1 MHKADVRKGR
11 RKGDPLKQTFLER
24 RGDLNMDYK
33 ALTFE
38 LSDRIA
44 TITLNRPER
53 LNAINEDMR
62 DDFNRLFTELQTND
76 QIGVVIITGAGRA
89 FSAGGDIEYVERDWN
104 TAKFRLENHR
114 LTQFFDELEQIEK
127 PVLAAINGPCTGAGL
142 QITLS
147 CDIRVASDQ
156 ARFGFRENNIG
167 LIPGAGGCSRLVKLI
182 GYGKAKELIF
192 MGDMISAEEAERIG
206 LVNRVVLPHD
216 DLLPYTRKM
225 AEHLL
230 SRAPEAL
237 GLAKRILWHSVN
249 SDFATGRMME
259 ALAQSVLIKTK
270 DHKEGISAFRDKR
283 KPEFR
288 GE

>member
-1 MHKADVRKGR
+1 
-11 RKGDPLKQTFLER
+11 
-24 RGDLNMDYK
+24 MDYK
-33 ALTFE
+33 ALTFD
-38 LSDRIA
+38 LSNRIA

-62 DDFNRLFTELQTND
+62 EDFNGLFAELQTND
-76 QIGVVIITGAGRA
+76 EIRVVIITGAGRA
-89 FSAGGDIEYVERDWN
+89 FSAGGDIEYFERDWN
-104 TAKFRLENHR
+104 TARFRRENHR
-114 LTQFFDELEQIEK
+114 LTQFFDELEMIEK

-147 CDIRVASDQ
+147 CDIRIASEE

-192 MGDMISAEEAERIG
+192 MGEMISATEAERIG
-206 LVNRVVLPHD
+206 LVNRVIPHD
-216 DLLPYTRKM
+216 ELLPYTRTM

-230 SRAPEAL
+230 TRAPEAL
-237 GLAKRILWHSVN
+237 GLAKKILWHAVN
-249 SDFATGRMME
+249 SDFDTGRALE
-259 ALAQSVLIKTK
+259 VLAQSVLIKSK
-270 DHKEGISAFRDKR
+270 DHREGVRAFREKR
-283 KPEFR
+283 KPEFT